1 MHAHLYARTHAATR
15 ATHGVPALRAR
26 LTWPCV
32 AEAASVADA
41 RVAELAL
48 GYCPSLFWVGLG
60 EANELLKGGGRHMEE
75 IVLAEDGHSQGG
87 THRYQVDVYTVSL
100 CTLRLR
106 GGG

>member
-1 MHAHLYARTHAATR
+1 MPAHLYARTHAATR

-60 EANELLKGGGRHMEE
+60 EANELLKGGGVTWKKLSWQRTAIHKGTGIRLMC
-75 IVLAEDGHSQGG
+75 ILFRCAHS
-87 THRYQVDVYTVSL
+87 D
-100 CTLRLR
+100 
-106 GGG
+106 